1 MYQIPTNQSPLRTKR
16 ITMYYKVQVEECQDV
31 EGYSYPKSTTVYEQ
45 ILPVLNVNEL
55 AVYLNEPKD

>member
-1 MYQIPTNQSPLRTKR
+1 
-16 ITMYYKVQVEECQDV
+16 MYYKVQVEECQDV